1 MIEVQEGTSE
11 VGDCVVYGYFRES
24 VEDLK
29 RREILGRGVDR
40 QVNPAEKDSKNRD
53 HAQASLLLVG

>member
-11 VGDCVVYGYFRES
+11 VGDCVVSGYFRES

-29 RREILGRGVDR
+29 RMEVLDRGVDR
-40 QVNPAEKDSKNRD
+40 QVDPAEKGSK
-53 HAQASLLLVG
+53 S

>member
-29 RREILGRGVDR
+29 RREVLGRGVDR
-40 QVNPAEKDSKNRD
+40 QVNPAEKDLKSRE
-53 HAQASLLLVG
+53 HAQAGLLLAG